1 MNSFASS
8 TILPL
13 LSRVVLSLVFFTT
26 GYSKLFMVKQYD
38 VHIDVQREEAE
49 DLLDMGVTLRP
60 VAVIPPSQ
68 NDSGMLD
75 AGSGRI
81 TLIAQE
87 AQLPEVTLPPPKS
100 DGPGEAR
107 YPFAFQYYEARVLY
121 EDALLLSESGME
133 HPRLLAWI
141 AVLIEFGSGIF
152 LLPGICTR
160 IWSMGLV
167 VTMMSAFV
175 VISLERNGLGHTSPL
190 LFVRNTDAYLT
201 AVAQLSLLTLSI
213 GLLLTG
219 PGPLSIDAVLRRG
232 RARTGTPARSKTR
245 GRKKGDRKKE
255 HPGSDPG

>member
-26 GYSKLFMVKQYD
+26 GYSKLFTVTEYD
-38 VHIDVQREEAE
+38 LSIEAQRYAAE
-49 DLLDMGVTLRP
+49 RLQDMGVRLRA
-60 VAVIPPSQ
+60 VAVIPTAYH
-68 NDSGMLD
+68 DSGMLD
-75 AGSGRI
+75 APRSRMTLVSQEEQLPVVTVPPGQSDGSG
-81 TLIAQE
+81 
-87 AQLPEVTLPPPKS
+87 
-100 DGPGEAR
+100 DAR
-107 YPFAFQYYEARVLY
+107 HPLAFQYYEALVLY
-121 EDALLLSESGME
+121 DTALLLSESGLD

-141 AVLIEFGSGIF
+141 AALIEFGSGIF
-152 LLPGICTR
+152 LLPGFFTR

-167 VTMMSAFV
+167 MTMMSAFV

-190 LFVRNTDAYLT
+190 LFVRDTVSYIT

-232 RARTGTPARSKTR
+232 RARAGTPARSTTR
-245 GRKKGDRKKE
+245 VRKKGDRKKE
-255 HPGSDPG
+255 HSGSDPG